1 MNLIA
6 KTKTLLLVL
15 SILFLSGCVTPTYIT
30 KGEEFPKMYQEKP
43 RSLLV
48 MPPIN
53 LSTDAEAKD
62 YYATTV
68 EMPIAL
74 HGYYTFPY
82 QLTADVLRQQGI
94 YDSELVY
101 DVPLNKFHDYF
112 GADAVLFTKI
122 NHWDTSYSVIASTL
136 TVSISAEIKSTKTS
150 EVLWQY
156 SGTVVVD
163 LSVSGGGGLSGLLV
177 SAIATAINTAAA
189 DYTTYAKQANGRF
202 IGSMPVGPYH
212 PMHMKDQHV
221 KLLKQ
226 SKAVDSNE
234 TKTPE

>member
-163 LSVSGGGGLSGLLV
+163 LSVNGGGGLAGLLV

>member
-1 MNLIA
+1 MNYFEKI
-6 KTKTLLLVL
+6 KTSLLTL

-30 KGEEFPKMYQEKP
+30 KGEEFPKMYEEKP

-62 YYATTV
+62 YYSTTV

-101 DVPLNKFHDYF
+101 DVPLNKFHEYF

-122 NHWDTSYSVIASTL
+122 VSWDTAYTVVASTL
-136 TVSISAEIKSTKTS
+136 TVSINAEIKSTKTS

-156 SGTVVVD
+156 NGTVVVD
-163 LSVSGGGGLSGLLV
+163 LAVNGGGGIAGLLV

-212 PMHMKDQHV
+212 PMYMKDQQV

-226 SKAVDSNE
+226 SKVSALD
-234 TKTPE
+234 KTATTE

>member
-221 KLLKQ
+221 KLLQQ